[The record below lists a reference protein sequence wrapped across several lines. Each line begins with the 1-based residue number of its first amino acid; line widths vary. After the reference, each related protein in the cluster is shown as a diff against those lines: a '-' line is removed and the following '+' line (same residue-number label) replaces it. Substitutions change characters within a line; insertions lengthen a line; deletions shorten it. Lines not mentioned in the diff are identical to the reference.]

1 MKKILFVLLIVLFS
15 TYSNAKSIEI
25 NTLATDPYWLK
36 LGHYRPTTLGGWK
49 SEVDSV
55 KFFLSPKGKVSP
67 KDELNTTINAFN
79 GDNSLPQQTQQTRC
93 QFPARYTWLKTKI
106 KNNWPELNCP
116 DLQAWQKIINPKGVT
131 LVFPTAFM
139 NSPSSMFG
147 HTLLRIDA
155 KDQTRHKELLAF
167 AVNFAAEP
175 DGSDNAAMYALKGLI
190 GSYPGKFS
198 LMPYYKK
205 VREYNDLESRDIW
218 EYKLNLSEEQ
228 VKLILLHLWEL
239 QLATFDYFF
248 IDENCSYQLLAL
260 LQLAKDDLN
269 LTSSFDLQAIPSDT
283 VAVLR
288 NNNLLQTPNY
298 RPAFG
303 TKLYHYSTQMTDE
316 QLSDARAL
324 MQGGSLNTR
333 NYSASQL
340 VAILE
345 MAYEWLNFEFY
356 DKNLNR
362 EEIAPRLAKLLLMRS
377 KYKIA
382 SPFTKPNRPAASPE
396 QGHGS
401 SKITLART
409 HYNQQSDLTSFAY
422 RLAYHDLLDTSA
434 GFIPGAQISFFDI
447 EGAIKDNGNTQLEHF
462 YLLDAM
468 SLAPDNRIFDSWSWN
483 LKMGFDRQPNNDF
496 QQGRWFTKGGYG
508 KSIGSPN
515 TLHGYLL
522 AQVEFNNGDITDK
535 LTTGVGTEAGVIWQI
550 NNSHKLALT
559 TNIMWLVDA
568 DVDNHADLTLKWNYA
583 LSRNLSIRTELKN
596 QRWYTSSTSA
606 KLAIQYYF

>member
-1 MKKILFVLLIVLFS
+1 MKKILFVLLIALFS
-15 TYSNAKSIEI
+15 AYSNAKSIEI

-67 KDELNTTINAFN
+67 RDELNTTINAFN

-116 DLQAWQKIINPKGVT
+116 DLQTWQKIINPKGVT

-260 LQLAKDDLN
+260 LQLAKNDLN

-316 QLSDARAL
+316 QLNDARAL

-333 NYSASQL
+333 NYSESQL

-508 KSIGSPN
+508 KSIGNPN

-535 LTTGVGTEAGVIWQI
+535 LKTGFGTEAGVIWQI

>member
-1 MKKILFVLLIVLFS
+1 MKKILFVLQIVLFS

-79 GDNSLPQQTQQTRC
+79 GDNSLSEQTQQTRC

-260 LQLAKDDLN
+260 LQLAKNDLN

-333 NYSASQL
+333 NYSESQL

-508 KSIGSPN
+508 KSIGNPN

-535 LTTGVGTEAGVIWQI
+535 LTTGFGTEAGVIWQI

-606 KLAIQYYF
+606 KLGIQYYF

>member
-1 MKKILFVLLIVLFS
+1 MKKILFVLSIALLS
-15 TYSNAKSIEI
+15 ACSNAQSIEN
-25 NTLATDPYWLK
+25 NTLATHPYWLK
-36 LGHYRPTTLGGWK
+36 LGHYRSATLDDWK
-49 SEVDSV
+49 SEVDSDE
-55 KFFLSPKGKVSP
+55 FFLSPTGKTSP
-67 KDELNTTINAFN
+67 IDELNATINAFN
-79 GDNSLPQQTQQTRC
+79 SDSANPQQAQKNSC

-116 DLQAWQKIINPKGVT
+116 ELLAWQKIINPKGVT

-218 EYKLNLSEEQ
+218 EYKLNLSEPQ
-228 VKLILLHLWEL
+228 VELILLHLWEL

-260 LQLAKDDLN
+260 LQLAQNDLD
-269 LTSSFDLQAIPSDT
+269 LTSSFDMQAIPSDT

-316 QLSDARAL
+316 QLNDARAL
-324 MQGGSLNTR
+324 MQGEPLNTR
-333 NYSASQL
+333 NYSQLQL

-356 DKNLNR
+356 DKALDR
-362 EEIAPRLAKLLLMRS
+362 EEIAPRLTKLLLMRS
-377 KYKIA
+377 KYKVA
-382 SPFTKPNRPAASPE
+382 SPFTKPERPKASPE

-409 HYNQQSDLTSFAY
+409 HYNRHSDLTSFAY

-447 EGAIKDNGNTQLEHF
+447 EGAINDEGNTRLEHF

-468 SLAPDNRIFDSWSWN
+468 SLAPDNRVFDSWSWN
-483 LKMGFDRQPNNDF
+483 LKMGFDRQPNNNI

-508 KSIGSPN
+508 KSIGNPN

-522 AQVEFNNGDITDK
+522 AQIELNNGDITNK
-535 LTTGVGTEAGVIWQI
+535 LTAGVGSEAGAVWQI

-559 TNIMWLVDA
+559 TNVTWLIDGEVDK
-568 DVDNHADLTLKWNYA
+568 HTDLALKWNYS
-583 LSRNLSIRTELKN
+583 LSRNLSIRTEIKN
-596 QRWYTSSTSA
+596 QHWYTSSTSA
-606 KLAIQYYF
+606 KFAIQYYF

>member
-1 MKKILFVLLIVLFS
+1 MKKILFVLLIVLIS

-67 KDELNTTINAFN
+67 RDELNTTINAFN

-260 LQLAKDDLN
+260 LQLAKNDLN

-333 NYSASQL
+333 NYSESQL

-508 KSIGSPN
+508 KSIGNPN

-535 LTTGVGTEAGVIWQI
+535 LTTGFGTEAGVIWQI

>member
-1 MKKILFVLLIVLFS
+1 MKKILFVLLIALFS
-15 TYSNAKSIEI
+15 AYSNAKSIEI

-116 DLQAWQKIINPKGVT
+116 ELQAWQKIINPKGVT

-248 IDENCSYQLLAL
+248 VDENCSYQLLAL

-333 NYSASQL
+333 NYCESQL

-382 SPFTKPNRPAASPE
+382 SPFSKPSRPAASPE

-508 KSIGSPN
+508 KSIGNPN

-559 TNIMWLVDA
+559 TNIIWLVDA

>member
-1 MKKILFVLLIVLFS
+1 MKKIFFVLSIALFS
-15 TYSNAKSIEI
+15 TYVNAQSFK
-25 NTLATDPYWLK
+25 NDTLATDPYWLK
-36 LGHYRPTTLGGWK
+36 LGHYRGATLGGWK
-49 SEVDSV
+49 SEVDSAE
-55 KFFLSPKGKVSP
+55 FFLSPIGKTSP
-67 KDELNTTINAFN
+67 LDELEATIAAFSGKNTDPKT
-79 GDNSLPQQTQQTRC
+79 TQSRC
-93 QFPARYTWLKTKI
+93 RFPARYKWLKTKI
-106 KNNWPELNCP
+106 KNNWPTLNCP
-116 DLQAWQKIINPKGVT
+116 ELQAWQKIINPKGVT

-175 DGSDNAAMYALKGLI
+175 NGSDNAAMYALKGLI

-218 EYKLNLSEEQ
+218 EYKLNLSEPQ
-228 VKLILLHLWEL
+228 VELILLHLWEL
-239 QLATFDYFF
+239 QSATFDYFF

-260 LQLAKDDLN
+260 LQLAQEDLD
-269 LTSSFDLQAIPSDT
+269 LTSSFNMQAIPSDT

-303 TKLYHYSTQMTDE
+303 TKLYHYSTQMTNE
-316 QLSDARAL
+316 QLDDAREL

-333 NYSASQL
+333 NYSQSQL

-356 DKNLNR
+356 DKALKR
-362 EEIAPRLAKLLLMRS
+362 EEIAPRLTKLLLMRS
-377 KYKIA
+377 KYKVA
-382 SPFTKPNRPAASPE
+382 SPFTKPSRPIASPE

-401 SKITLART
+401 SKVTLGRT
-409 HYNQQSDLTSFAY
+409 EYAHQSDLTSFAY
-422 RLAYHDLLDTSA
+422 RLAYHDLLDSSA

-447 EGAIKDNGNTQLEHF
+447 EGAISDKGNTRLEHF

-468 SLAPDNRIFDSWSWN
+468 SLAPDNRVFDSWSWN
-483 LKMGFDRQPNNDF
+483 FKMGFDRQPNNNI
-496 QQGRWFTKGGYG
+496 QQGRWFAKGGYG
-508 KSIGSPN
+508 KSIGNPN

-522 AQVEFNNGDITDK
+522 GQVEFNNGDITDN
-535 LTTGVGTEAGVIWQI
+535 LTTGIGSEAGAIWQI

-559 TNIMWLVDA
+559 ANITWLIDGQA
-568 DVDNHADLTLKWNYA
+568 DKHSDFAIKWNYS

-596 QRWYTSSTSA
+596 QHWYTSSTSA
-606 KLAIQYYF
+606 KFAIQYYF